1 MLDPVEFDR
10 LALHQIDEAA
20 GRRDDHVT
28 GLFELGNLGGNV
40 GTAVHRHGAQTLL
53 VLGEL
58 LQLLRNLLP
67 QLTRG
72 GEYQGL
78 HMVPLCVQM
87 VEQRQA
93 KRRSLARPRLGQPN
107 EVTASLKQKWD
118 GLGLDVGG
126 RLEAHL
132 GDGFQ
137 QGGREP
143 EGVKGFQKQGD
154 SRRKGRP
161 FLSDGSAFRQRP
173 SQRPSKCSSKRA
185 SLRSSHWWMYASSA
199 VRSKAAS
206 QVRFSSSTAS
216 D

>member
-1 MLDPVEFDR
+1 
-10 LALHQIDEAA
+10 
-20 GRRDDHVT
+20 
-28 GLFELGNLGGNV
+28 
-40 GTAVHRHGAQTLL
+40 
-53 VLGEL
+53 
-58 LQLLRNLLP
+58 
-67 QLTRG
+67 
-72 GEYQGL
+72 
-78 HMVPLCVQM
+78 MVPLCVQM

-137 QGGREP
+137 QGGRKP

-185 SLRSSHWWMYASSA
+185 SLRSSHWWMNASSA
-199 VRSKAAS
+199 ARSKAAS

-216 D
+216 WLQEPSRALGHHAFQGVRGAGAKPEDCPSDPGDENGIGRRWSR